1 MMDELMLELAKSVP
15 VVGVLL
21 LWVRL
26 ERSER
31 ISDKKHTKEQDE
43 KHIRIVLR
51 LIGKDMPD
59 E

>member
-1 MMDELMLELAKSVP
+1 MDELLLELAKSVP

-31 ISDKKHTKEQDE
+31 LTAKEYCQEQADR
-43 KHIRIVLR
+43 HMRIVLR
-51 LIGKDMPD
+51 LVDKSMPD

>member
-1 MMDELMLELAKSVP
+1 MMDELLLELAKTVP

-31 ISDKKHTKEQDE
+31 IADKSHSREESEKHT
-43 KHIRIVLR
+43 RIVLR
-51 LIGKDMPD
+51 LIDKNMPD